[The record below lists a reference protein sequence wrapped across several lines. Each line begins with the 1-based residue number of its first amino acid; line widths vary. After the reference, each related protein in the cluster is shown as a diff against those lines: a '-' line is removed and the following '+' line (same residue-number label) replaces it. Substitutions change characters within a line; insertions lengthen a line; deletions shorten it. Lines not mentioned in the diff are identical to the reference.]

1 MHLQIFQAQFSIFVL
16 MEHWEN
22 EASRS
27 PAFME
32 PISASDEIYR
42 LYANLVN
49 FLKSDSAGALRSR
62 RVFMEI
68 FSQLGDPDPATSTE
82 KFFAD
87 PPILIIASP
96 CYVRI
101 DHPPNYIF
109 VDREVWSRYHTDDP
123 LSSRSLAAYEVTRA
137 RIVRALGQYAASKAR
152 EQLVTRR
159 KLNVPWIT
167 ESDCGNWTQYQIYGG
182 IVSLYRPEQVSAD
195 CQAIA
200 MLQTSRS
207 DFHILT
213 TEMLQHCKRD
223 GVINYIIN
231 YPELP
236 RIPPPPS
243 SHSII
248 DVISRRSPLRSN
260 ASIRGNRRN

>member
-1 MHLQIFQAQFSIFVL
+1 
-16 MEHWEN
+16 
-22 EASRS
+22 
-27 PAFME
+27 
-32 PISASDEIYR
+32 
-42 LYANLVN
+42 N

-82 KFFAD
+82 KFFAN

-167 ESDCGNWTQYQIYGG
+167 ESDCDYGG
-182 IVSLYRPEQVSAD
+182 IVVLSAD

-207 DFHILT
+207 DFHIFNDRNAAA
-213 TEMLQHCKRD
+213 LQA
-223 GVINYIIN
+223 
-231 YPELP
+231 
-236 RIPPPPS
+236 
-243 SHSII
+243 HSII
-248 DVISRRSPLRSN
+248 DVIGRRSPLRSN